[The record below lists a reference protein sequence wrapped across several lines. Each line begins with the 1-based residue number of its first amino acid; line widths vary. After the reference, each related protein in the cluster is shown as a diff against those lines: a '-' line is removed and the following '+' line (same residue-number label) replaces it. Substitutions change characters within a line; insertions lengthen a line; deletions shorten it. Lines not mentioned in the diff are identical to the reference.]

1 MHSLT
6 HAAIDRYGLDMT
18 SEFRTQ
24 GATQYGTI
32 TKSRF
37 NSIITTLFGNEKGF
51 LWTWIDDEGQVHD
64 DKLKILSNH
73 YGIGA
78 VDLNLGGKKQVAWM
92 DVCEDLGETDAS
104 FMDPSLAPPL
114 KLSKVPMSNIS
125 MMLDA
130 ADGVVD
136 GAVGE
141 FVDKM
146 SKNAFMGDKSGM
158 PDGALPPKTNWS
170 TGNV

>member
-1 MHSLT
+1 
-6 HAAIDRYGLDMT
+6 MT

-92 DVCEDLGETDAS
+92 DVCEDLGEIDAS
-104 FMDPSLAPPL
+104 WEYKTYVAP
-114 KLSKVPMSNIS
+114 KVGVSAIE

-130 ADGVVD
+130 ADGVID
-136 GAVGE
+136 GKVSDDLFE
-141 FVDKM
+141 HKTL
-146 SKNAFMGDKSGM
+146 MGDKRW
-158 PDGALPPKTNWS
+158 A
-170 TGNV
+170 